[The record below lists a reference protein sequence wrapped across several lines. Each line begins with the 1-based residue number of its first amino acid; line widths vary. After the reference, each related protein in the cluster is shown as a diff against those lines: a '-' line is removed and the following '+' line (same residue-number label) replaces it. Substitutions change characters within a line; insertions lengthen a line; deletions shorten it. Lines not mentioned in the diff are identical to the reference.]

1 MIIFK
6 SPYHPYTRGLLGAIP
21 RPDASREDL
30 TIIRGSIPNLINPPS
45 ACRFHPRCDYWM
57 EGLCEVILPDVT
69 EIETGHRVRCH
80 IYTNEGKDWMQEH
93 GEKREIRK
101 IPKAIAS

>member
-1 MIIFK
+1 
-6 SPYHPYTRGLLGAIP
+6 
-21 RPDASREDL
+21 
-30 TIIRGSIPNLINPPS
+30 
-45 ACRFHPRCDYWM
+45 M